1 MTLRWHRTEIHGG
14 HVEVAEA
21 DVKDGKV
28 IFTAY
33 YQHLADEWFEPVAE
47 VCTSRSATLNGGLV
61 TDPAMAQRLL
71 DEAMA
76 Q

>member
-1 MTLRWHRTEIHGG
+1 MTLRWHRTEIAGG

-33 YQHLADEWFEPVAE
+33 YEHIYADAFTPVAE
-47 VCTSRSATLNGGLV
+47 VCNSRKATLNGGLV
-61 TDPAMAQRLL
+61 TDPVMAQRLL

>member
-33 YQHLADEWFEPVAE
+33 FEHIYADAFTPVAE
-47 VCTSRSATLNGGLV
+47 ACTSRQATLNGSLV
-61 TDPAMAQRLL
+61 KDPKYAQQLL